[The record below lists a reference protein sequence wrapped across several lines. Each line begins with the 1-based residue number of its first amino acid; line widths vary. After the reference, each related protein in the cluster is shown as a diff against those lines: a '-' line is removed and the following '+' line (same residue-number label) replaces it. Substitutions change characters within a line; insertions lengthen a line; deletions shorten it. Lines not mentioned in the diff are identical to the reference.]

1 MNLRLQTE
9 RIFSFLKTP
18 IALVAALAIIS
29 LGLLWPLP
37 TASAA
42 DNEYTGKFEPQLAPN
57 DEDLDHVIF
66 KPFDASSLQLP
77 QPVERGAS
85 VTAARLLHAPTEKQA
100 MWAILVEPK
109 GDSPFIYVDGNLDGA
124 IGKDERYELKRGEED
139 NPYILDAVA
148 NVQLKDS
155 PFQTLPVLLKYFR
168 SVKTDEMQEGERL
181 VLQSTE
187 VFARGFVDIQGK
199 RTLLQYGYSPRTK
212 KIAPTSGK
220 VGIDCDG
227 DGKIDLDRFS
237 PEAAEARDETVI
249 FRVGDAYVSTK
260 RADLEKNV
268 IVLKAHQASEYK
280 RVELRMG
287 GEVPDF
293 AFTDFKGKKRKLS
306 EFRGKYL
313 LVDFWGTWCGPCR
326 REMPYLKAAYRNF
339 QPRGLEILGMNTDE
353 LEILPDVKRWLEGN
367 GLAWTQ
373 ATRESIREVIRNFRI
388 HSYPTTLLLGP
399 DGKVISLN
407 QTKKDQPG
415 LRGNDLLKSLD
426 KLLPR

>member
-1 MNLRLQTE
+1 
-9 RIFSFLKTP
+9 
-18 IALVAALAIIS
+18 
-29 LGLLWPLP
+29 
-37 TASAA
+37 
-42 DNEYTGKFEPQLAPN
+42 
-57 DEDLDHVIF
+57 
-66 KPFDASSLQLP
+66 
-77 QPVERGAS
+77 
-85 VTAARLLHAPTEKQA
+85 
-100 MWAILVEPK
+100 
-109 GDSPFIYVDGNLDGA
+109 
-124 IGKDERYELKRGEED
+124 
-139 NPYILDAVA
+139 
-148 NVQLKDS
+148 
-155 PFQTLPVLLKYFR
+155 
-168 SVKTDEMQEGERL
+168 
-181 VLQSTE
+181 
-187 VFARGFVDIQGK
+187 
-199 RTLLQYGYSPRTK
+199 
-212 KIAPTSGK
+212 
-220 VGIDCDG
+220 
-227 DGKIDLDRFS
+227 
-237 PEAAEARDETVI
+237 
-249 FRVGDAYVSTK
+249 
-260 RADLEKNV
+260 
-268 IVLKAHQASEYK
+268 
-280 RVELRMG
+280 MG